1 MFDSVPII
9 EYKNNK
15 YSIGDFQK
23 QISLIDG
30 YDKTQSLTLDD
41 MEDFTNAFLI
51 LKGFGYGEENVNEA
65 KMMRKLKMLFSQMV
79 SVEQNG

>member
-1 MFDSVPII
+1 
-9 EYKNNK
+9 
-15 YSIGDFQK
+15 
-23 QISLIDG
+23 
-30 YDKTQSLTLDD
+30 